1 MDMELGGCSSVIAPM
16 SKEQIFYKVCEIMR
30 NETLLDAD
38 VEIHMSSKMEEDL
51 GLDSLDMV
59 DLAVALRHELSV
71 DIPDTEFYKL
81 NTYTVGMLCELVE
94 REMAKVVAK

>member
-1 MDMELGGCSSVIAPM
+1 MDMELSGGSSVIAPM
-16 SKEQIFYKVCEIMR
+16 SKEQIFYKVCKIMR
-30 NETLLDAD
+30 NETQLDAD

-59 DLAVALRHELSV
+59 DLAVALKRELSV

-94 REMAKVVAK
+94 REMAKAVAK